1 MGKPGIITMFVGA
14 VLLTLLLLLNLNISF
29 GTWLVLFLIA
39 ALIAAVGTI
48 MSIVELA
55 KKIKEEAD
63 QKRL

>member
-1 MGKPGIITMFVGA
+1 VGKPGIITMFVGA

-29 GTWLVLFLIA
+29 STWLVLFLIA

>member
-29 GTWLVLFLIA
+29 STWLVLFLIA